1 MSIFAKLSALMSEK
15 TVEPKTP
22 LTIEEAVAGLM
33 LEAASLDQDFSEE
46 ENATLLSC
54 LSDAFDLDEKECQAL
69 LAQVQEEDHAK
80 SGVHPF
86 VRLLNKQLNE
96 EQRFEVMVRVWQ
108 VVLADGR
115 IADIEKQF
123 MRRLAP
129 LLHIS
134 DRDSGLA
141 RIEAEQE

>member
-1 MSIFAKLSALMSEK
+1 MSIFKKLSALISTEAED
-15 TVEPKTP
+15 VKTP

-33 LEAASLDQDFSEE
+33 LEAASLDQDFAESEQE
-46 ENATLLSC
+46 TLLAG
-54 LSDAFDLDEKECQAL
+54 LADAFDLSSKECHDL
-69 LAQVQEEDHAK
+69 LTLVQDEDHAK
-80 SGVHPF
+80 AGVHNF
-86 VRLLNKQLNE
+86 VRLLNKQLDEN
-96 EQRFEVMVRVWQ
+96 QRFEVMVRVWQ

-141 RIEAEQE
+141 RKEAEA